1 MLKSYVM
8 VRKQDYY
15 RKILILFSGN
25 EILCSAD
32 GFFAG
37 SNLIMNTG
45 RMNHSNLTSE
55 MKGMSKA
62 LNMSIC
68 LLICPEQ
75 MPLPMTYE
83 QAWSPLNVLN
93 IKRRYIPILQVVAR
107 KLDSLFWVSFESQ
120 IWNYY
125 PEGSIS
131 IRLQR
136 LL

>member
-1 MLKSYVM
+1 MIIKNIV
-8 VRKQDYY
+8 
-15 RKILILFSGN
+15 ILFSGN
-25 EILCSAD
+25 EILCSTD

-45 RMNHSNLTSE
+45 RMSHSNLTSE

-75 MPLPMTYE
+75 LPLPMTYE

-93 IKRRYIPILQVVAR
+93 IKKRYIPILQVVAK
-107 KLDSLFWVSFESQ
+107 KLDSLFWVSFEVPS
-120 IWNYY
+120 WNYH
-125 PEGSIS
+125 PEGPIHMC
-131 IRLQR
+131 LQR